1 MTYKGFDK
9 TLESDNKGFFFL
21 LLAKKKKNDKDVWG
35 EKLG

>member
-21 LLAKKKKNDKDVWG
+21 LLAKKKNDKDVWE